1 MKFIYAA
8 VLALACFAF
17 SQNAGAQNINPELLS
32 RQWKASWI
40 TVPNEPAHGYGI
52 YHFQNR

>member
-17 SQNAGAQNINPELLS
+17 SQNAGAQNINPANCYPGNG
-32 RQWKASWI
+32 K
-40 TVPNEPAHGYGI
+40 PPG
-52 YHFQNR
+52 